1 MGLPISHRR
10 LDYRRF
16 VYVLGNGRWMPTA
29 NNGIRFPFL
38 VTYYIVTL
46 VTNRLKAN
54 IWREAI
60 PSRQL
65 ENPRSEGLTHPC
77 RSQFRHMLL
86 HKLQGC
92 LPPGNGRW
100 PSVLQR
106 RTWCWL
112 LGGLVVWHIP
122 GWRVTLGSGFGK
134 ICGGWLDGVL

>member
-1 MGLPISHRR
+1 MPISHRR

-16 VYVLGNGRWMPTA
+16 VDILGNGRWMPTA

-46 VTNRLKAN
+46 VTNRLRP
-54 IWREAI
+54 IFWREAI

-92 LPPGNGRW
+92 LPPGNGGW
-100 PSVLQR
+100 PAVWQR
-106 RTWCWL
+106 RTWYSLPW
-112 LGGLVVWHIP
+112 GLVIWHIP
-122 GWRVTLGSGFGK
+122 GQTVMLVSGCGK
-134 ICGGWLDGVL
+134 ICGGWLGGVS